1 MADISQD
8 AVRCAAVTLSPI
20 AFRVWCCATRMSRV
34 AQVNVLEMPEPD
46 FYVILGVAPTAT
58 MAEISTAFR
67 HLARPCHVDK
77 HSLFATIEE
86 RNALSERF
94 LALSE
99 ARDVLMDPARR
110 AEYDDC
116 LAAASSSFRRAPP
129 TVAEAVITYMTFIV
143 KAFKSKYDLTEASTA
158 ERVTDVLYVIGLPG
172 LMYALAG
179 QAGIKASMKFTLSFY
194 KSTLADEML
203 RSSDEERMLFSR
215 AVTVLADHLDD

>member
-8 AVRCAAVTLSPI
+8 AVRCAAVTLSPV
-20 AFRVWCCATRMSRV
+20 AFKLWCCANRMSRI

-46 FYVILGVAPTAT
+46 YYVILGVAPTAT
-58 MAEISTAFR
+58 TAEISTAFR
-67 HLARPCHVDK
+67 HLARPCHADK
-77 HSLFATIEE
+77 HSPFATIVE
-86 RNALSERF
+86 RNTLSERF

-99 ARDVLMDPARR
+99 ARDVLVDPVCR
-110 AEYDDC
+110 AEYDNC
-116 LAAASSSFRRAPP
+116 LATSSSFRRAPP

-158 ERVTDVLYVIGLPG
+158 ERVTDVLYIIGLPG